1 MSNVTTQGAG
11 AVGPVDGRTPDPP
24 TLRTVHY
31 THLGA
36 RGKTKCILEMR
47 LRIRSANKNNTVLI
61 VDVDTLDKCICL
73 DSLIGTVNMYVVRIF
88 TYKRSRLLSSGKTKI
103 VRLTL

>member
-31 THLGA
+31 THLDA
-36 RGKTKCILEMR
+36 RAKTKCISEMR
-47 LRIRSANKNNTVLI
+47 LIKRSANKNNTVLM
-61 VDVDTLDKCICL
+61 VDVNTSYSWINVFVW
-73 DSLIGTVNMYVVRIF
+73 TV
-88 TYKRSRLLSSGKTKI
+88 
-103 VRLTL
+103 

>member
-31 THLGA
+31 THLDA
-36 RGKTKCILEMR
+36 RAKTKCISEMR
-47 LRIRSANKNNTVLI
+47 LIQRSANK
-61 VDVDTLDKCICL
+61 K
-73 DSLIGTVNMYVVRIF
+73 NMYCAYCGCVHFWINAFVW
-88 TYKRSRLLSSGKTKI
+88 T
-103 VRLTL
+103 V